1 MENNTIQY
9 PPTWY
14 AYSKTQFPVQP
25 TLGENIKADVC
36 IVGGGLAGL
45 SIAWQLCQSGVT
57 VAVLEAKRIAWGASG
72 RNGGF
77 VSPGFAGDI
86 DRVENVS
93 GKEVAQRLY
102 QYSVLGSET
111 IRTHIKDFAPHCL
124 MGEGKYSVSRY
135 AAAESMRRTAGRLT
149 EDFNDPVEYLDA
161 SAMRSRINT
170 DRYFQGI
177 YKPRGFQIHPLNYA
191 IALAEKI
198 VDCGGRIFENTPAVS
213 MEINSNSGMHNVTTL
228 SSMVEAEHVVLCTSA
243 YDNGLYEPLHKSVLP
258 VSTHVVV
265 SEPLR
270 PEQVET
276 VRTRCGIA
284 DTGNACDYYRLIE
297 GNRLLWGGKITTART
312 QPAKLDQK
320 MLAAITDVFPA
331 FSDLKIDYRWSGL
344 MGYCRH
350 KMPLIQQ
357 PKDRLWIATAFGGHG
372 LNTTAMAG
380 SLVASAITEEDS
392 RWRDFSDYDLL
403 WNGGILGQAAVQLS
417 YWWMQAKDSFL
428 ESRARNFGN

>member
-1 MENNTIQY
+1 MPFLE
-9 PPTWY
+9 
-14 AYSKTQFPVQP
+14 QP
-25 TLGENIKADVC
+25 ALGENVKAEVC

-45 SIAWQLCQSGVT
+45 SIAWQLCQSGVA
-57 VAVLEAKRIAWGASG
+57 VVVLEAKRIAWGASG

-86 DRVENVS
+86 DDVERVS
-93 GKEVAQRLY
+93 GKERAQRLY
-102 QYSVLGSET
+102 QYSVLGAET
-111 IRTHIKDFAPHCL
+111 IRTHIQDFAPHCL

-135 AAAESMRRTAGRLT
+135 PAVESMQRTADRLT
-149 EDFNDPVEYLDA
+149 QDYDDPVEYLDA
-161 SAMRSRINT
+161 STMRSRIDT

-198 VDCGGRIFENTPAVS
+198 VGCGGRIFENTPAVS
-213 MEINSNSGMHNVTTL
+213 LELNQHSGRHNVTT
-228 SSMVEAEHVVLCTSA
+228 SAGAVQAEHVILCTSG
-243 YDNGLYEPLHKSVLP
+243 YDNGLYEPLHKSILP

-270 PEQVET
+270 PEQLELVK
-276 VRTRCGIA
+276 TRCGIA
-284 DTGNACDYYRLIE
+284 DTGNACDYYRLIDE
-297 GNRLLWGGKITTART
+297 DRLLWGGKITTART
-312 QPAKLDQK
+312 QPAKLDQQ

-331 FSDLKIDYRWSGL
+331 FADLKIDYRWSGL

-357 PKDRLWIATAFGGHG
+357 SEDRLWMATAFGGHG

-380 SLVASAITEEDS
+380 SLVASAISDNDP
-392 RWRDFSDYDLL
+392 RWRDFSDYDLV
-403 WNGGILGQAAVQLS
+403 WNGGLLGQAAVQVS
-417 YWWMQAKDSFL
+417 YWWMQAKDRYL
-428 ESRARNFGN
+428 ESRARNTGS